1 MTTNLKDEAVMHD
14 LRKTGRRLLRGDK
27 MAEHNHLVILLN
39 CGQPVPGV
47 EGRRASNRCSMK
59 VRRPVNSQYSTA
71 LLLNDSQI
79 KHTDCTRKEGSAH
92 GKIKVASKG

>member
-1 MTTNLKDEAVMHD
+1 MPTNLKDEAVMHD
-14 LRKTGRRLLRGDK
+14 LRKTGRRLLCGDK

-47 EGRRASNRCSMK
+47 EGRRAFNRCSVK
-59 VRRPVNSQYSTA
+59 VRRPVNSQYSTT

-79 KHTDCTRKEGSAH
+79 QHIDCTGKEGSTH